1 MFGSPPLSISPKSPR
16 SVSVHARGEAL
27 LGLLERSF
35 LQEMFALSRNTTCLE
50 YVSMLRLTPGSC
62 LPAARA
68 APGLSLVRCAA
79 PWEQLGGFAWFKDTR
94 KVLSFAFPPPIF
106 PPDILCIQ
114 TGDPPVINMLLI
126 LFISP
131 PPFNS

>member
-79 PWEQLGGFAWFKDTR
+79 PWEQLGGCAWFKDTR

-106 PPDILCIQ
+106 PPRHIVYSNWRPS
-114 TGDPPVINMLLI
+114 GHKRA
-126 LFISP
+126 SH
-131 PPFNS
+131 PFYFAAALQ